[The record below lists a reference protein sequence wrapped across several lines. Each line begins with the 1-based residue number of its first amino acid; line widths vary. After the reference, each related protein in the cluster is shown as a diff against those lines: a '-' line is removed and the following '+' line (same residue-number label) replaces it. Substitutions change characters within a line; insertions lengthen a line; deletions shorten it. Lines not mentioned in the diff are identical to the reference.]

1 MEDEHK
7 SGGLIRME
15 DERIFGG
22 FESSLIFLWIF
33 FIKIL
38 SLLRSE
44 MLRPDL
50 IWIWNILS
58 VSVSE
63 TGSDLSDTLICSA
76 MQWSLKSP
84 LIMYKLLLKRLKSF
98 SSLYYCVYR
107 YLNLYFFKG
116 QVLGSDPD
124 SE

>member
-50 IWIWNILS
+50 IWIRNKLS

-63 TGSDLSDTLICSA
+63 TGSDLSDTTV
-76 MQWSLKSP
+76 
-84 LIMYKLLLKRLKSF
+84 R
-98 SSLYYCVYR
+98 
-107 YLNLYFFKG
+107 
-116 QVLGSDPD
+116 
-124 SE
+124 